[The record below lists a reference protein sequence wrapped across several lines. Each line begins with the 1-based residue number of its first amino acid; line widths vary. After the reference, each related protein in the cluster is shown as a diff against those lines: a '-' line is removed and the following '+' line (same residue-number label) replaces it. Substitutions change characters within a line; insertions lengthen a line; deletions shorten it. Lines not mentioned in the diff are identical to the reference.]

1 MKKLCHLLFY
11 LVVIFL
17 VAACSKEPRL
27 KIACVGDSL
36 TYGLGVEDVTKDS
49 YPALLAQMMGDTC
62 SVGNFGICERT
73 MLNRADLPYIDEIAY
88 KDALDF
94 NANIV
99 IIMLG
104 SNDTKPT
111 NWVYNDDYKK
121 DMKTLVESFQK
132 QPSQPKVYLSY
143 PLRPYT
149 ELSGHLGINDS
160 IIVNHIIPYINEVA
174 LECNVKVIDTHT
186 PMSNTPHF
194 FPDRLHPNKE
204 GNLVLAD
211 IIYKAISKES

>member
-62 SVGNFGICERT
+62 AVGNFGICERT
-73 MLNRADLPYIDEIAY
+73 MLNRADHPYIDEIAY

-186 PMSNTPHF
+186 PLSNTPYF